1 MSFCFCQN
9 VILPLPPLKGGMGAF
24 GQNSAVLIN
33 IFGPGEMR
41 ATLCVVSGGC
51 SGIDTARALVS
62 AVLVSTI
69 CK

>member
-1 MSFCFCQN
+1 
-9 VILPLPPLKGGMGAF
+9 MGAF

-62 AVLVSTI
+62 AVLVSTL